1 MFPRPSFFKGARL
14 NFAHNLLF
22 PKANVD
28 PNGLAIVVANEFE
41 RSTLTWAAL
50 REQVGSFQAAMVA
63 VGVKDGDRVAGYVAN
78 HAHAVVAM
86 LAATSLGAI
95 WTAVSPDTGVHAVL
109 ERLKQIEPK
118 LLLCDNAARHA
129 TCVVYQTDNN
139 QIQWPDA
146 RRFNQGA

>member
-1 MFPRPSFFKGARL
+1 
-14 NFAHNLLF
+14 
-22 PKANVD
+22 
-28 PNGLAIVVANEFE
+28 
-41 RSTLTWAAL
+41 
-50 REQVGSFQAAMVA
+50 
-63 VGVKDGDRVAGYVAN
+63 
-78 HAHAVVAM
+78 M